1 MLAFLTILAATLA
14 GYAGVAPWAIAAA
27 AIGLASI
34 SYTQNQKL
42 YERGNEL
49 GLSQIVESTL
59 LRSLLNAFIASGA
72 GYGLGL
78 VVRLL

>member
-14 GYAGVAPWAIAAA
+14 GYAGVEPWAIAAA
-27 AIGLASI
+27 AMGLASI

-42 YERGNEL
+42 YERGNAL
-49 GLSQIVESTL
+49 GFSQIVESTL
-59 LRSLLNAFIASGA
+59 LRSLLNAFVASGA

-78 VVRLL
+78 MVRLL